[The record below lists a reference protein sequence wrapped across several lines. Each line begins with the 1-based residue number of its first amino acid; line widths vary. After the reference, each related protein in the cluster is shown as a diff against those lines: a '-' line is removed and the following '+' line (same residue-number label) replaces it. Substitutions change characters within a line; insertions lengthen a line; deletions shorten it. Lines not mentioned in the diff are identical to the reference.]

1 VVLLTMPAIAS
12 LLIGAALALRFRFL
26 VLIPATI
33 LTLIV
38 TLVYLIS
45 LGYSAWPTTLSL
57 IASVTALQAGYL
69 CGSVATPYL
78 RRRQGGVRERGVP
91 TKPE

>member
-1 VVLLTMPAIAS
+1 MPAIAS

-45 LGYSAWPTTLSL
+45 LGYGPWPTTLSL
-57 IASVTALQAGYL
+57 IASVTALQTGYF
-69 CGSVATPYL
+69 CGSVLTPIFK
-78 RRRQGGVRERGVP
+78 RRQGDVRERGVP
-91 TKPE
+91 TKPD